1 MNIVDE
7 YLQFCKRLRYNKGR
21 YVHSGLTK
29 QKLRM
34 FHKWY
39 KQWQRT
45 LKELDEWIAQRYAY
59 VLSQP
64 LWLLTTERKYNERTN
79 K

>member
-7 YLQFCKRLRYNKGR
+7 YLQFCKRLRYGKGM

-34 FHKWY
+34 FHKWH

-45 LKELDEWIAQRYAY
+45 LKEMEEWESTI
-59 VLSQP
+59 
-64 LWLLTTERKYNERTN
+64 
-79 K
+79 